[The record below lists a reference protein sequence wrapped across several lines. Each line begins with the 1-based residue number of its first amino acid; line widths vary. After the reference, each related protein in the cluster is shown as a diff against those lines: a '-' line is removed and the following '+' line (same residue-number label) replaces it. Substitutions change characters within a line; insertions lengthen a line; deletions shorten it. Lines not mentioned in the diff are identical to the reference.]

1 MNKNYELE
9 LYKLI
14 INPDEE
20 DSDISYVDEFGW
32 VSDTE
37 FFVWITNLW
46 FNEFI
51 NRLND
56 IFGYYLFDEGGI
68 EARIGSDYVCI
79 DLTEVTS
86 GYGVE
91 LEEVFSKSRYRH

>member
-14 INPDEE
+14 MHPEE
-20 DSDISYVDEFGW
+20 DDTDILYVDEFGW

-37 FFVWITNLW
+37 FFVWINNIW

-51 NRLND
+51 SRLND
-56 IFGYYLFDEGGI
+56 IFGYSLFDEGGI
-68 EARIGSDYVCI
+68 EARLGNDYVCI
-79 DLTEVTS
+79 NLNDFVSEYGIDLEK
-86 GYGVE
+86 
-91 LEEVFSKSRYRH
+91 VFPKSNYTH